1 MAGEVSF
8 IEGGT
13 VTSPKGFSAGAT
25 YAGIKT
31 FAEDKMDL
39 GLLVS
44 VKPSEVVGM
53 FTTSTIRSASV
64 AIDQERIASAARF
77 SGLVVNS
84 GIANACVGEQGYTD
98 AQEAAAEAARQ
109 LGLQPGEMLVGA
121 TGIIG
126 VELPM
131 ALIREGVRQ
140 IQVKEDGGHELAR
153 AIMTTDTFPKEA
165 AVSFDHDGKTVTI
178 GGIAK
183 GSGMIHPNMATMLCY
198 LTTDAQVER
207 GFLNSALKKAVDS
220 SLNMLTVDG
229 DSSTNDT
236 VLIFAN
242 GEAGAGPI
250 EPGSPAGDTF
260 QEALTQLCVHLTRL
274 LARDGEG
281 ASRILQV
288 VVEGASGE
296 ADARAAAKT
305 IASSSLVKSA
315 VHGADPNWGR
325 VMAALGRSGAKVE
338 EAKVS
343 LYINDVCLVWDGVPI
358 PFHRDAVVVLMK
370 GDEVTFRVKLNLGEA
385 QATAWGCSLSEEYVT
400 INSAYTT

>member
-1 MAGEVSF
+1 ME
-8 IEGGT
+8 
-13 VTSPKGFSAGAT
+13 
-25 YAGIKT
+25 
-31 FAEDKMDL
+31 
-39 GLLVS
+39 
-44 VKPSEVVGM
+44 
-53 FTTSTIRSASV
+53 RS
-64 AIDQERIASAARF
+64 
-77 SGLVVNS
+77 
-84 GIANACVGEQGYTD
+84 
-98 AQEAAAEAARQ
+98 
-109 LGLQPGEMLVGA
+109 
-121 TGIIG
+121 
-126 VELPM
+126 
-131 ALIREGVRQ
+131 
-140 IQVKEDGGHELAR
+140 
-153 AIMTTDTFPKEA
+153 
-165 AVSFDHDGKTVTI
+165 
-178 GGIAK
+178 
-183 GSGMIHPNMATMLCY
+183 
-198 LTTDAQVER
+198 
-207 GFLNSALKKAVDS
+207 FLNSALKKAVDS

-236 VLIFAN
+236 VLFFAN

-250 EPGSPAGDTF
+250 DPGSPAGDTF

-274 LARDGEG
+274 LAKDGEG

-288 VVEGASGE
+288 VVEGASSE

-325 VMAALGRSGAKVE
+325 VMMALGRSGAKVE

-385 QATAWGCSLSEEYVT
+385 EATAWGCSLSEEYVT

>member
-44 VKPSEVVGM
+44 VKPSEVAGM

-131 ALIREGVRQ
+131 ALIRDGVRQ

-288 VVEGASGE
+288 VVEGASSE

-385 QATAWGCSLSEEYVT
+385 EATAWGCSLSEEYVT